1 MAGDLTPA
9 TFTASTTY
17 DGDDVMTE
25 GESESITFTIVA
37 TAAALVAT
45 TIVEISGDSQTATV
59 STELPDPFIIE
70 VRDQDGDALSGIT
83 VAFAVTAGG
92 GSLSASC
99 YNECEW
105 TCILHTDPRLY
116 GWDEYCDCGCVR
128 HLHDASG
135 IEVYTLEGVE
145 QVSERISLHS
155 DNASGRGLDVYN
167 GFAYVVD
174 ITDRQIYVYNIST
187 LARDTTKEFTFATF
201 AGSASNTLLT
211 IE

>member
-1 MAGDLTPA
+1 MTD
-9 TFTASTTY
+9 
-17 DGDDVMTE
+17 TE

-92 GSLSASC
+92 GTLSASIRH
-99 YNECEW
+99 NECER

-116 GWDEYCDCGCVR
+116 SRHEHRHGNGIGYHYACHVYCNSRSDGCRSVWR
-128 HLHDASG
+128 LFS
-135 IEVYTLEGVE
+135 
-145 QVSERISLHS
+145 R
-155 DNASGRGLDVYN
+155 
-167 GFAYVVD
+167 
-174 ITDRQIYVYNIST
+174 
-187 LARDTTKEFTFATF
+187 
-201 AGSASNTLLT
+201 
-211 IE
+211 